1 VGRISH
7 FGLMEMSRQRI
18 RSSVLESSTDK
29 CPHCGGSGHVR
40 SVSSVAL
47 HLLRML
53 EEMLLK
59 GATHNLLVRTRSEVA
74 LYVLNHKRAHLRELE
89 SRFQITLTV
98 NADATIGA
106 AQPFLIEK
114 GEQVHSIE
122 AAKAIAAQA
131 PAATVVEEHEDDF
144 VEEAVEEEAPEEAE
158 GEAEA
163 PDEAS
168 DGAPAEAE
176 ARDDS
181 QHRGRRR
188 RRGRG
193 GREGREGGREPRE
206 GGREPREGGFSHETV
221 AEHAIAHE
229 GNGDA
234 AAETGEDRPDRGP
247 AGVTQQNGDGEHR
260 RRRRGRRGGRRNRR
274 GREGEPLHGDAPFES
289 AEPEVVS
296 AVADFGGAPPVGR
309 EPMPEHQAPPY
320 QEPSFTPEPAPAP
333 PPREVAPEPA
343 PPEPPRRRSTIR
355 EPAPILSSDA
365 PAQEREPA
373 APPVPEPAA
382 ASPEPAPSS
391 EAEAKPRRFGWWN
404 KRG

>member
-1 VGRISH
+1 
-7 FGLMEMSRQRI
+7 
-18 RSSVLESSTDK
+18 
-29 CPHCGGSGHVR
+29 
-40 SVSSVAL
+40 VSSVAL

-59 GATHNLLVRTRSEVA
+59 GATHNLIVRTRSEVA

-221 AEHAIAHE
+221 AERAIAHE

-247 AGVTQQNGDGEHR
+247 AGVTQQNGDGEHH

-320 QEPSFTPEPAPAP
+320 QEPSFTPEPA
-333 PPREVAPEPA
+333 
-343 PPEPPRRRSTIR
+343 RRRSTIR